1 MLGVQTAD
9 SGMSEVE
16 VCTVKGKCIQF
27 WKEELCTPPWLIDTI
42 TEGYVLPLM
51 SEPAPYSCPNQQSAQ
66 LESEFVSRAIVD
78 LLDRFASHYNM

>member
-27 WKEELCTPPWLIDTI
+27 WKEELCTP
-42 TEGYVLPLM
+42 
-51 SEPAPYSCPNQQSAQ
+51 AQ
-66 LESEFVSRAIVD
+66 LDHCATDHCGEAPPPRGCGGGGGG
-78 LLDRFASHYNM
+78 